1 MGNSVIMDK
10 YTKLA
15 EALKSRGYK
24 MRVGKDSSC
33 TTSILKVSIFPVRE
47 NYSFVQDYVYINCYP
62 IMDEEGFILPNLE
75 FCVCSSMDK
84 ETFLSLSDRELNAVV
99 TTRNDLIYFCK
110 LLNELGVNFDDDF
123 TNSDNWWRNSNS
135 FVNRMCAAAFRTGAV
150 VLRDFPLPN
159 EEIKSCV
166 DGGASVE

>member
-33 TTSILKVSIFPVRE
+33 KTSILKVSIFPVRE

-62 IMDEEGFILPNLE
+62 IMDEDGFILPNLE
-75 FCVCSSMDK
+75 FCVRSSMDFDGCRPEIFQPK
-84 ETFLSLSDRELNAVV
+84 RPLGDPPCCFVSL
-99 TTRNDLIYFCK
+99 FCQ
-110 LLNELGVNFDDDF
+110 
-123 TNSDNWWRNSNS
+123 
-135 FVNRMCAAAFRTGAV
+135 
-150 VLRDFPLPN
+150 
-159 EEIKSCV
+159 
-166 DGGASVE
+166 